1 MNEIVPRDWF
11 SAKLKDI
18 SVLTKGLTYAS
29 VDYSDEQNGLAFL
42 TLKSISK
49 DGGYSPVG
57 LKFYKGEFKEHHTL
71 KIGDV
76 LFANTDLTRNGDVV
90 GSPLFFDGFG
100 MDRTTLYSMDLSKL
114 AVNPQKVH
122 SKFLYYLLTTYHVK
136 RYMVNSSAGST
147 VLHLDTKRVKEL
159 ELNFPPLPEQKKIA
173 SILTSVDQVI
183 ENTRKK
189 INKLQDLKKSV
200 MIDLMNKGINHKE
213 FKDTKLGK
221 IPKTWNIYKYNDL
234 LKIVDNKM
242 EMKDDKFYSLLS
254 IRRRNGGVFS
264 REKLIGKK
272 ILTKTLGKAIV
283 NTFIISKMQIVHG
296 ASGYISEKF
305 KDHYVSSSY
314 TQFAAKDRNK
324 INTKFLFYYSHLD
337 KVYKQF
343 LLSSHGVHIEK
354 MTFDLKDWYKK
365 EIILPN
371 IEEQQ
376 EIVRII
382 ESFENHISNTEKKLE
397 KYNFFKK
404 SLLQDLLTGK
414 VRVSVN

>member
-1 MNEIVPRDWF
+1 MSDLVPEVWKFSSIGECCEILDSKRVPLNSEER
-11 SAKLKDI
+11 AKRLGNYPYYGANGI
-18 SVLTKGLTYAS
+18 QGY
-29 VDYSDEQNGLAFL
+29 VDSFIFDGDAILVAE
-42 TLKSISK
+42 
-49 DGGYSPVG
+49 DGGNFDQYYERPIAQWVTG
-57 LKFYKGEFKEHHTL
+57 KYWVNNHAHIIRANENNLHKWIYYCLVHKNILKFING
-71 KIGDV
+71 G
-76 LFANTDLTRNGDVV
+76 TR
-90 GSPLFFDGFG
+90 
-100 MDRTTLYSMDLSKL
+100 SKL
-114 AVNPQKVH
+114 NQSDLREIQIPIPTL
-122 SKFLYYLLTTYHVK
+122 S
-136 RYMVNSSAGST
+136 
-147 VLHLDTKRVKEL
+147 
-159 ELNFPPLPEQKKIA
+159 EQKKIT
-173 SILTSVDQVI
+173 SILTSVDEVI

-272 ILTKTLGKAIV
+272 ILTKTLGKAVV

>member
-1 MNEIVPRDWF
+1 MSSLVPHGWSTIKIASIGNFYGGLTGKTAKDFGHGEFFLSYMQVLSEKTNNKEKANLVKINQGEKHNKVKFGDILFTSSSETPDEIGMTTVFLEKDWTPYLNSFCFGLRPIVPSPVDPYF
-11 SAKLKDI
+11 AKYLFRGTKFRKDI
-18 SVLTKGLTYAS
+18 IP
-29 VDYSDEQNGLAFL
+29 LAQG
-42 TLKSISK
+42 S
-49 DGGYSPVG
+49 
-57 LKFYKGEFKEHHTL
+57 
-71 KIGDV
+71 
-76 LFANTDLTRNGDVV
+76 TRFN
-90 GSPLFFDGFG
+90 
-100 MDRTTLYSMDLSKL
+100 LSKENL
-114 AVNPQKVH
+114 K
-122 SKFLYYLLTTYHVK
+122 K
-136 RYMVNSSAGST
+136 
-147 VLHLDTKRVKEL
+147 
-159 ELNFPPLPEQKKIA
+159 LNLILPTIPEQKKIA
-173 SILTSVDQVI
+173 SILTSVDEVI
-183 ENTRKK
+183 KKTQKK

>member
-1 MNEIVPRDWF
+1 MN
-11 SAKLKDI
+11 
-18 SVLTKGLTYAS
+18 
-29 VDYSDEQNGLAFL
+29 
-42 TLKSISK
+42 
-49 DGGYSPVG
+49 
-57 LKFYKGEFKEHHTL
+57 
-71 KIGDV
+71 
-76 LFANTDLTRNGDVV
+76 
-90 GSPLFFDGFG
+90 
-100 MDRTTLYSMDLSKL
+100 
-114 AVNPQKVH
+114 
-122 SKFLYYLLTTYHVK
+122 
-136 RYMVNSSAGST
+136 
-147 VLHLDTKRVKEL
+147 
-159 ELNFPPLPEQKKIA
+159 
-173 SILTSVDQVI
+173 
-183 ENTRKK
+183 
-189 INKLQDLKKSV
+189 
-200 MIDLMNKGINHKE
+200 DLMNKGINHKE
-213 FKDTKLGK
+213 FKETQLGK

-234 LKIVDNKM
+234 LKIVDNKI
-242 EMKDDKFYSLLS
+242 EMKDDKFYPLLS

-283 NTFIISKMQIVHG
+283 DTFIISKMQIVHG

-314 TQFAAKDRNK
+314 TQFAAKDKNK

-382 ESFENHISNTEKKLE
+382 ESFEDYISNTEKKLE
-397 KYNFFKK
+397 KYKK
-404 SLLQDLLTGK
+404 IPFAGSFN
-414 VRVSVN
+414 R

>member
-1 MNEIVPRDWF
+1 MSSSIPEGWTEI
-11 SAKLKDI
+11 KLGQIVKLQGGNAFQ
-18 SVLTKGLTYAS
+18 S
-29 VDYSDEQNGLAFL
+29 SD
-42 TLKSISK
+42 
-49 DGGYSPVG
+49 
-57 LKFYKGEFKEHHTL
+57 FKEKGIPIVRISNIQNNLVDLSSAVYCEETKHFENFLISNGDILLAMSGATTG
-71 KIGDV
+71 KIGRYRYPFKSY
-76 LFANTDLTRNGDVV
+76 LNQRV
-90 GSPLFFDGFG
+90 G
-100 MDRTTLYSMDLSKL
+100 
-114 AVNPQKVH
+114 
-122 SKFLYYLLTTYHVK
+122 KFQIIKNNLIDYDFLNHL
-136 RYMVNSSAGST
+136 VNSNTFTKNTMIDAIGGAQPNISSAQVEG
-147 VLHLDTKRVKEL
+147 VFYVI
-159 ELNFPPLPEQKKIA
+159 PPLPEQKKIA
-173 SILTSVDQVI
+173 TILTSVDEVI
-183 ENTRKK
+183 ENTQKK
-189 INKLQDLKKSV
+189 IDKLQDLKKSV

-234 LKIVDNKM
+234 LKIVDNKL

-254 IRRRNGGVFS
+254 IKRRNGGVFS

-283 NTFIISKMQIVHG
+283 DTFIISKMQIVHG

-305 KDHYVSSSY
+305 KDHCVSSSY
-314 TQFAAKDRNK
+314 IQFAAKDRNK
-324 INTKFLFYYSHLD
+324 INTKFIFYYSHLD

-354 MTFDLKDWYKK
+354 MTFDLKDWFKR

-382 ESFENHISNTEKKLE
+382 ESFENHISNTEKELE

-414 VRVSVN
+414 VRVSDN

>member
-1 MNEIVPRDWF
+1 MFRNK
-11 SAKLKDI
+11 SA
-18 SVLTKGLTYAS
+18 VA
-29 VDYSDEQNGLAFL
+29 
-42 TLKSISK
+42 
-49 DGGYSPVG
+49 DGGIIKTITKET
-57 LKFYKGEFKEHHTL
+57 LRKF
-71 KIGDV
+71 KI
-76 LFANTDLTRNGDVV
+76 
-90 GSPLFFDGFG
+90 
-100 MDRTTLYSMDLSKL
+100 KI
-114 AVNPQKVH
+114 
-122 SKFLYYLLTTYHVK
+122 
-136 RYMVNSSAGST
+136 
-147 VLHLDTKRVKEL
+147 
-159 ELNFPPLPEQKKIA
+159 PPLPEQKKIT
-173 SILTSVDQVI
+173 SILNSVDNII
-183 ENTRKK
+183 EKTQSQ

-200 MIDLMNKGINHKE
+200 MNDLMNKGINHKE
-213 FKDTKLGK
+213 FKETQLGK

-234 LKIVDNKM
+234 LKIVDNKI
-242 EMKDDKFYSLLS
+242 EMKDDKFYPLLS

-283 NTFIISKMQIVHG
+283 DTFIISKMQIVHG

-314 TQFAAKDRNK
+314 TQFAAKDKNK

-382 ESFENHISNTEKKLE
+382 ESFEDYISNTEKKLE